1 MPETHDKKP
10 CPSSHSI
17 SRNNVNNSPLTIT
30 NRVRLSDQQ
39 KPTDFTATQELKLR
53 AGDVRMA
60 RMQISLAKLRHDMEQ
75 SNKLLEQLC
84 QEVRVEFDST
94 SK

>member
-17 SRNNVNNSPLTIT
+17 SRHNENNSPFTIT
-30 NRVRLSDQQ
+30 NRVRLGGQRQ
-39 KPTDFTATQELKLR
+39 PTDFTTTQELRLR

-75 SNKLLEQLC
+75 SNKLVEQLC
-84 QEVRVEFDST
+84 QEVRVELNAT